1 MDPFTIL
8 GAVVSAL
15 LTTKE
20 VWETLQWMQ
29 KIYETYTD
37 GDKFLQSIALECFIY
52 GESIKAIGHWLRR
65 NQTAT
70 TLTRQMRITHNAI
83 SLVQV
88 SMASVLRDLNR
99 FKDSPD
105 VKSTKETRF
114 SKQKQDIKL
123 FQQFIKNK
131 AKHQWF
137 SETMGLH
144 LIELRAH
151 AATLHLTLGVIEL
164 AGKSPNHQEK
174 EPGKLEAK
182 TGNLEKRLMLRQ
194 FLVKALYIKRSEIA
208 GLAAPGDQDQSPS
221 TPPASSG
228 YISPRKLTFYDVVQ
242 LARQQA
248 CVERTRRSNEDLID
262 LSDTPKS
269 PLQPPA
275 SSSFQR
281 ELTLLDAS
289 SPTSFQHSS
298 PDLSFPRPVEQH
310 SPEER
315 TNVQHAMAELDAAWP
330 LNASTEDVIEVVEL
344 DASAT
349 GGSEQKVAGTRSQVP
364 MQVYDPSET
373 PNGKDV
379 DQVQPGLGTVRTNI
393 LSTGRSDAKDATE
406 ICPSPAAVDLPGP
419 AQQPSTALDNPTDE
433 NSERKS
439 VVSNSAPS
447 TLSHTSSSTG
457 ATACSLPGI
466 TEEDMQAR
474 LSSSLGSQSHPK
486 KLGPS
491 TYQAQKIPAVSG
503 YPKNMLGIEEVL
515 SHPPQI
521 RSEGS
526 VSLPRAQPQLLHIDE
541 PDENGFPWIV
551 QAARDGDEAIIRK
564 LLVSQADIQAS
575 HTSTQR
581 HALAEASIQG
591 HTKIVDLL
599 IEEGCS
605 LEQADAEGNTALHH
619 ACQQGHLA
627 VVKSLI
633 THNASVEVLGSEGRS
648 ALHLAMEAP
657 THQNVVML
665 LIQHKANVNARDAS
679 SRTPLHIS
687 AHQGNLA
694 MCSYLLN
701 EGALLDAR
709 EAQSKTPLHVACEA
723 GHYEL
728 VQMMLDRS
736 QLRRT
741 ETSFLAAF
749 FAAVEYGH
757 VRVAESFFSRGLKL
771 QDLKRDHHKPLTL
784 AAKSGYQAMVELM
797 VHKGCK
803 VNVRDDN
810 GWNALHFASHHGH
823 YQIIEELLT
832 NGVSAKATTSRKET
846 PLLLAVKGSHFPVV
860 ERLLRTGNHSSLVNA
875 EDERGQQ
882 PVHHAVRAGSLET
895 FNLLMSNGGK
905 FSEENVFGWQP
916 LHIAAAYGHSTLV
929 DCLLQRGANIEE
941 KLGSSPI
948 KKDQTHKIVQE
959 GYWAE
964 ARWPYPGSRALHLAC
979 EYGHEKTAT
988 FLISKGAK
996 MEASCSEGWRPL
1008 HHATFFGSSA
1018 LVETLLQGG
1027 VDPHAMTNE
1036 GKTASSLGFC
1046 TGGSPIAE
1054 EETERIRNLLR
1065 EPMDQAKKQKKFKAG
1080 LKKASTVE
1088 DKNNLVRTAAFSMMV
1103 VSRPHMQKAKST
1115 TPTSRGASASPDL
1128 SSSSHRPR
1136 LQHLPYTSPLPSTE
1150 IPPDSASQ
1158 LPSDPSILPTSQS
1171 EVKLPAVS
1179 STPELSRKC
1188 TDKAAPSTNVLV
1200 SSSTTS
1206 IALPS
1211 SDDTTDAPAA
1221 VPEETQALAQTSP
1234 MLRRRTTFGL
1244 SKGKPGAESSKFRF
1258 ASIGKPTVEIG
1269 TWTLELGKQSI
1280 DMTRQGLDL
1289 GKKGFEAIQEQGLE
1303 VGKQSRDMTKKGVD
1317 MSKQGYLTA
1326 KRFAQKG
1333 KLGSAA
1339 KGEKKIKGD
1348 GTSEGSRE
1356 GGKGAENGAE
1366 HHHEEEDVESDDARS
1381 VFTLGEFDGLGKI
1394 DSNKRQGK

>member
-29 KIYETYTD
+29 KIYEIYTD

-52 GESIKAIGHWLRR
+52 GESIKAIGHWLKS
-65 NQTAT
+65 NQSAT

-99 FKDSPD
+99 FKDSAD
-105 VKSTKETRF
+105 VKSTKDTRF

-123 FQQFIKNK
+123 FQQFVKNK

-164 AGKSPNHQEK
+164 AGNSPNHEEK
-174 EPGKLEAK
+174 EPENLEAK

-208 GLAAPGDQDQSPS
+208 GLSAPGDQDQSPS

-228 YISPRKLTFYDVVQ
+228 YLSPRKLTFYDVVQ

-248 CVERTRRSNEDLID
+248 SVERTRRSNEDLID

-275 SSSFQR
+275 SNSFQP

-289 SPTSFQHSS
+289 SPTSSQHIS
-298 PDLSFPRPVEQH
+298 PDLSFPRPIEQH

-315 TNVQHAMAELDAAWP
+315 TNVQHAMAELDATWP

-349 GGSEQKVAGTRSQVP
+349 GGSEQKVAGTPSQVP
-364 MQVYDPSET
+364 MQVYDPSDT

-379 DQVQPGLGTVRTNI
+379 NQVQPGLGIVGI
-393 LSTGRSDAKDATE
+393 DFLSTGRSDTKVATE
-406 ICPSPAAVDLPGP
+406 LCPSPAAVDLPGP

-433 NSERKS
+433 SSERKS

-447 TLSHTSSSTG
+447 TLSHTSSSTR

-466 TEEDMQAR
+466 TEEDIQAR

-486 KLGPS
+486 QLGPS
-491 TYQAQKIPAVSG
+491 VHQAQKIPAVSG

-515 SHPPQI
+515 SPPQQI
-521 RSEGS
+521 QSEES
-526 VSLPRAQPQLLHIDE
+526 VSLPGSQPQLLHIDE
-541 PDENGFPWIV
+541 PDKNGFPWIV
-551 QAARDGDEAIIRK
+551 QAARDGDEAITRK
-564 LLVSQADIQAS
+564 LLTSQADIHAS

-633 THNASVEVLGSEGRS
+633 THNASVDVLGSEGRS
-648 ALHLAMEAP
+648 ALHFAMEAP

-687 AHQGNLA
+687 AHQGNLG
-694 MCSYLLN
+694 MCSCLLN

-736 QLRRT
+736 QLRPT

-749 FAAVEYGH
+749 FAAVEHGH

-771 QDLKRDHHKPLTL
+771 QDLKRDRHKPLTL
-784 AAKSGYQAMVELM
+784 AAKSDYQAMVELM

-803 VNVRDDN
+803 LNVRDDN
-810 GWNALHFASHHGH
+810 GWNALHLPLTTVV
-823 YQIIEELLT
+823 EELLT
-832 NGVSAKATTSRKET
+832 HGVSAKATTSRKET
-846 PLLLAVKGSHFPVV
+846 PLLLAVKGTHFPVV

-882 PVHHAVRAGSLET
+882 PVHHAVRAGSLEI
-895 FNLLMSNGGK
+895 FNLMMSNGGK
-905 FSEENVFGWQP
+905 ISEENIFGWQP

-941 KLGSSPI
+941 RLGSSPI

-996 MEASCSEGWRPL
+996 MEASCGEGWQPL

-1018 LVETLLQGG
+1018 LVEILLQGG

-1054 EETERIRNLLR
+1054 EDTERIRNLLS
-1065 EPMDQAKKQKKFKAG
+1065 EAMDKAKKQTNLKVSQ
-1080 LKKASTVE
+1080 KKASTVE
-1088 DKNNLVRTAAFSMMV
+1088 DKNNLIRTAAFSLMV
-1103 VSRPHMQKAKST
+1103 VSRPHMQKAKTT
-1115 TPTSRGASASPDL
+1115 TPTSRRTSASPDW

-1136 LQHLPYTSPLPSTE
+1136 LQHLPYTSPLPSME
-1150 IPPDSASQ
+1150 IPLDSATQ
-1158 LPSDPSILPTSQS
+1158 LPSDPSIATSQS
-1171 EVKLPAVS
+1171 EVKLPALS
-1179 STPELSRKC
+1179 SIQELSRKS
-1188 TDKAAPSTNVLV
+1188 TDKAASSINVLA

-1211 SDDTTDAPAA
+1211 SEHTTYAPAA
-1221 VPEETQALAQTSP
+1221 VPGEIQVLAHASP

-1244 SKGKPGAESSKFRF
+1244 SKGKPGAESSKFSF

-1269 TWTLELGKQSI
+1269 TWTLELGKQGI

-1289 GKKGFEAIQEQGLE
+1289 GKKGFEAIQGQGLE
-1303 VGKQSRDMTKKGVD
+1303 VGKQSREMTKKGVD

-1326 KRFAQKG
+1326 KRLARKG
-1333 KLGSAA
+1333 TLGSAT
-1339 KGEKKIKGD
+1339 KGEKKTKVD
-1348 GTSEGSRE
+1348 GASEGSKE

-1366 HHHEEEDVESDDARS
+1366 HQNEEEDVESDDAKS
-1381 VFTLGEFDGLGKI
+1381 VFTLGEFDELGKI

>member
-20 VWETLQWMQ
+20 VWDTLQWMQ
-29 KIYETYTD
+29 KIYEIYTD

-52 GESIKAIGHWLRR
+52 GESIKAIGHWLKR
-65 NQTAT
+65 NQCAT

-99 FKDSPD
+99 FKDSAD
-105 VKSTKETRF
+105 VKSTKDTRF

-123 FQQFIKNK
+123 FQQFVKNK
-131 AKHQWF
+131 SKHQWF
-137 SETMGLH
+137 AETMGLH

-164 AGKSPNHQEK
+164 AGNSPNHQEK

-194 FLVKALYIKRSEIA
+194 LLVKALYIKRSDIA
-208 GLAAPGDQDQSPS
+208 GLSAPGDQDQSPS

-228 YISPRKLTFYDVVQ
+228 YISPRKLKFYDVVQ
-242 LARQQA
+242 QARQQA
-248 CVERTRRSNEDLID
+248 SVERTRRSNEDLID
-262 LSDTPKS
+262 LSDTHES

-289 SPTSFQHSS
+289 SPTSFQHIS

-310 SPEER
+310 SPKER
-315 TNVQHAMAELDAAWP
+315 TNVQHAIAELDAAWP

-349 GGSEQKVAGTRSQVP
+349 GGSEQKVAGTPSQVS
-364 MQVYDPSET
+364 MQVCDPSET

-379 DQVQPGLGTVRTNI
+379 NQVQPGLGTVGTTF
-393 LSTGRSDAKDATE
+393 LSTGRSDTKDAPE
-406 ICPSPAAVDLPGP
+406 LCPSPAAVDLPGP
-419 AQQPSTALDNPTDE
+419 AQQPSTALDNPTEE

-474 LSSSLGSQSHPK
+474 LSSSFGSQAHPK

-491 TYQAQKIPAVSG
+491 TYQAQKIPAVRG

-521 RSEGS
+521 RSEES
-526 VSLPRAQPQLLHIDE
+526 VSLPRSQPQLLHIDE

-633 THNASVEVLGSEGRS
+633 THNASVDDLGSEGRS

-694 MCSYLLN
+694 MCSYLLD

-736 QLRRT
+736 
-741 ETSFLAAF
+741 
-749 FAAVEYGH
+749 
-757 VRVAESFFSRGLKL
+757 
-771 QDLKRDHHKPLTL
+771 
-784 AAKSGYQAMVELM
+784 
-797 VHKGCK
+797 
-803 VNVRDDN
+803 
-810 GWNALHFASHHGH
+810 
-823 YQIIEELLT
+823 
-832 NGVSAKATTSRKET
+832 
-846 PLLLAVKGSHFPVV
+846 
-860 ERLLRTGNHSSLVNA
+860 
-875 EDERGQQ
+875 
-882 PVHHAVRAGSLET
+882 
-895 FNLLMSNGGK
+895 
-905 FSEENVFGWQP
+905 
-916 LHIAAAYGHSTLV
+916 
-929 DCLLQRGANIEE
+929 
-941 KLGSSPI
+941 
-948 KKDQTHKIVQE
+948 
-959 GYWAE
+959 
-964 ARWPYPGSRALHLAC
+964 
-979 EYGHEKTAT
+979 
-988 FLISKGAK
+988 
-996 MEASCSEGWRPL
+996 
-1008 HHATFFGSSA
+1008 
-1018 LVETLLQGG
+1018 
-1027 VDPHAMTNE
+1027 
-1036 GKTASSLGFC
+1036 
-1046 TGGSPIAE
+1046 
-1054 EETERIRNLLR
+1054 
-1065 EPMDQAKKQKKFKAG
+1065 
-1080 LKKASTVE
+1080 
-1088 DKNNLVRTAAFSMMV
+1088 
-1103 VSRPHMQKAKST
+1103 
-1115 TPTSRGASASPDL
+1115 
-1128 SSSSHRPR
+1128 
-1136 LQHLPYTSPLPSTE
+1136 
-1150 IPPDSASQ
+1150 
-1158 LPSDPSILPTSQS
+1158 
-1171 EVKLPAVS
+1171 
-1179 STPELSRKC
+1179 
-1188 TDKAAPSTNVLV
+1188 
-1200 SSSTTS
+1200 
-1206 IALPS
+1206 
-1211 SDDTTDAPAA
+1211 
-1221 VPEETQALAQTSP
+1221 
-1234 MLRRRTTFGL
+1234 
-1244 SKGKPGAESSKFRF
+1244 
-1258 ASIGKPTVEIG
+1258 
-1269 TWTLELGKQSI
+1269 
-1280 DMTRQGLDL
+1280 
-1289 GKKGFEAIQEQGLE
+1289 
-1303 VGKQSRDMTKKGVD
+1303 
-1317 MSKQGYLTA
+1317 
-1326 KRFAQKG
+1326 
-1333 KLGSAA
+1333 
-1339 KGEKKIKGD
+1339 
-1348 GTSEGSRE
+1348 
-1356 GGKGAENGAE
+1356 
-1366 HHHEEEDVESDDARS
+1366 
-1381 VFTLGEFDGLGKI
+1381 
-1394 DSNKRQGK
+1394 

>member
-1 MDPFTIL
+1 
-8 GAVVSAL
+8 
-15 LTTKE
+15 
-20 VWETLQWMQ
+20 
-29 KIYETYTD
+29 
-37 GDKFLQSIALECFIY
+37 
-52 GESIKAIGHWLRR
+52 
-65 NQTAT
+65 
-70 TLTRQMRITHNAI
+70 
-83 SLVQV
+83 
-88 SMASVLRDLNR
+88 
-99 FKDSPD
+99 
-105 VKSTKETRF
+105 
-114 SKQKQDIKL
+114 
-123 FQQFIKNK
+123 
-131 AKHQWF
+131 
-137 SETMGLH
+137 
-144 LIELRAH
+144 
-151 AATLHLTLGVIEL
+151 
-164 AGKSPNHQEK
+164 
-174 EPGKLEAK
+174 
-182 TGNLEKRLMLRQ
+182 
-194 FLVKALYIKRSEIA
+194 
-208 GLAAPGDQDQSPS
+208 
-221 TPPASSG
+221 
-228 YISPRKLTFYDVVQ
+228 
-242 LARQQA
+242 
-248 CVERTRRSNEDLID
+248 
-262 LSDTPKS
+262 
-269 PLQPPA
+269 
-275 SSSFQR
+275 
-281 ELTLLDAS
+281 
-289 SPTSFQHSS
+289 
-298 PDLSFPRPVEQH
+298 
-310 SPEER
+310 
-315 TNVQHAMAELDAAWP
+315 
-330 LNASTEDVIEVVEL
+330 
-344 DASAT
+344 
-349 GGSEQKVAGTRSQVP
+349 

-379 DQVQPGLGTVRTNI
+379 NQVQPGLGTVGTTF
-393 LSTGRSDAKDATE
+393 LSTGRSDTKDAPE
-406 ICPSPAAVDLPGP
+406 LCPSPAAVDLPGS

-474 LSSSLGSQSHPK
+474 LSSSFGSQAHPK

-491 TYQAQKIPAVSG
+491 TYQAQKIPAVRG

-515 SHPPQI
+515 SHLPQT
-521 RSEGS
+521 RSEES
-526 VSLPRAQPQLLHIDE
+526 VSLPGSQPQLLHIDE

-581 HALAEASIQG
+581 HALTEASIQG

-633 THNASVEVLGSEGRS
+633 THNASVDVLGSEGRS

-679 SRTPLHIS
+679 SRTSLHIS

-694 MCSYLLN
+694 MCSYLLD

-709 EAQSKTPLHVACEA
+709 EAQSKTPLHIACEA

-736 QLRRT
+736 QIRPT

-771 QDLKRDHHKPLTL
+771 QDLKRDRHKPLIL
-784 AAKSGYQAMVELM
+784 AVKSGYQAMVELM

-860 ERLLRTGNHSSLVNA
+860 ERLLRTGNHSGLVNA

-895 FNLLMSNGGK
+895 FNLLISNGGK
-905 FSEENVFGWQP
+905 ISEENIVGWQP

-948 KKDQTHKIVQE
+948 KKDQTHRIVQE

-979 EYGHEKTAT
+979 EYGYEKTAT
-988 FLISKGAK
+988 FLSSKGAK
-996 MEASCSEGWRPL
+996 METSCGEGWRPL

-1027 VDPHAMTNE
+1027 VNPHAMTNE

-1065 EPMDQAKKQKKFKAG
+1065 EAMDKTKKQKNVKAG

-1103 VSRPHMQKAKST
+1103 VSRPHMQKAKTT
-1115 TPTSRGASASPDL
+1115 TPTSRRTSASPDL

-1150 IPPDSASQ
+1150 VPPDTATQ
-1158 LPSDPSILPTSQS
+1158 LPSDPSIPTSQS
-1171 EVKLPAVS
+1171 EVKLPALS
-1179 STPELSRKC
+1179 RTPELSRKS
-1188 TDKAAPSTNVLV
+1188 TDKEAPSINIIA
-1200 SSSTTS
+1200 SSSTSS

-1221 VPEETQALAQTSP
+1221 VPGEIQVLAPASP

-1244 SKGKPGAESSKFRF
+1244 SKGKPGAESSKFSF

-1269 TWTLELGKQSI
+1269 TWTLELGKQGM

-1289 GKKGFEAIQEQGLE
+1289 EKKGFEAIQGQGLE
-1303 VGKQSRDMTKKGVD
+1303 VGKQSREMTKKGVD

-1333 KLGSAA
+1333 KLGSAT
-1339 KGEKKIKGD
+1339 KGKKKTKAD
-1348 GTSEGSRE
+1348 GASEGSEE
-1356 GGKGAENGAE
+1356 GGKGAEDGAVYQN
-1366 HHHEEEDVESDDARS
+1366 EEEDVESDDAKS